1 MDAQIETRPAFN
13 VLGLAR
19 RGDADSG
26 PRWIPPCGMSFSA
39 STANG

>member
-26 PRWIPPCGMSFSA
+26 PRWIPPMWDELFS
-39 STANG
+39 